1 MGLEVAVSI
10 KLLTTNTSSG
20 ASSSSFTSDIDS
32 TYDLYLFKFI
42 NISPSAEAH
51 FSFQGSTNGGS
62 SYGLTITSTFFRAAQ
77 NEAGTWTGLNYMT
90 DFDLAQST
98 SIQALANSIEDDADG
113 SASGALYL
121 FKPSSTA
128 YVKHWYSTM
137 QMMQYGTSPLSQ
149 ETFVAGYINDT
160 SAVNAIQFSLNT
172 GTFNGTIKMYGVG

>member
-1 MGLEVAVSI
+1 MVD
-10 KLLTTNTSSG
+10 
-20 ASSSSFTSDIDS
+20 SDSVELDA
-32 TYDLYLFKFI
+32 F
-42 NISPSAEAH
+42 
-51 FSFQGSTNGGS
+51 
-62 SYGLTITSTFFRAAQ
+62 
-77 NEAGTWTGLNYMT
+77 
-90 DFDLAQST
+90 
-98 SIQALANSIEDDADG
+98 NSIEDDADG
-113 SASGALYL
+113 SASGTLYL